1 MLSFQFDLR
10 PFGYVWMKVACATFF
25 LVIFPF
31 KNMMAKK
38 NVNERLL
45 WFDCK
50 TIIMW
55 WRLRSWNWSEMGKT
69 KMKYR
74 AGTERKWIKNAN
86 KLKNATTRHKQR
98 ARVQKNQSLILDQ
111 RQLVNVAITVL
122 KMLFAYLFCCF
133 KFPLSLSFT
142 LLHFFLLVIYTRTLD
157 WLIHIDLRNT
167 DCFI

>member
-31 KNMMAKK
+31 KDMNAKK

-50 TIIMW
+50 TSYYVMKIEELKLKWNGQNENEI
-55 WRLRSWNWSEMGKT
+55 LSWNKT
-69 KMKYR
+69 KMK
-74 AGTERKWIKNAN
+74 KNAYN
-86 KLKNATTRHKQR
+86 LENATTFHKQR
-98 ARVQKNQSLILDQ
+98 ARAQKNQSLILDQ

-122 KMLFAYLFCCF
+122 KILFAHLFCYF
-133 KFPLSLSFT
+133 NGSLSLFSSYTSFHRWFT
-142 LLHFFLLVIYTRTLD
+142 QERLAA
-157 WLIHIDLRNT
+157 
-167 DCFI
+167 